1 MIRFVLRKIQNKK
14 WLTTCLL
21 LGLIFLVA
29 AVSCQ
34 PMFKAGS
41 LNKMLLDSFHDA
53 GVENNQYPAVI
64 GRVGA
69 YKTEKHETADSVM
82 RGIAGY
88 QSTWQKY
95 LDDVTPIESQS
106 VLKLEAQSC
115 QGSYGGKGKYL
126 AVSYMPEILDH
137 AQILTG
143 EDYAAYDG
151 EEYACIMSESV
162 MDACGYTVGETLRFP
177 QLKNHKNEN
186 LELYIA
192 GIFKERESTDLF
204 WYTAPNTMEE
214 EIFVSEDTFDAIV
227 QDFSYEKI
235 NYTTNVLLD
244 YTRINQK
251 NVTDVQY
258 YLEQF
263 HKEDENFQDSF
274 MNILQQYNTN
284 EKSVNIM
291 LWVLELP
298 LLGLVLAFIYMVV
311 IEVMQF
317 M

>member
-106 VLKLEAQSC
+106 VLKLAAQS
-115 QGSYGGKGKYL
+115 
-126 AVSYMPEILDH
+126 
-137 AQILTG
+137 
-143 EDYAAYDG
+143 
-151 EEYACIMSESV
+151 
-162 MDACGYTVGETLRFP
+162 
-177 QLKNHKNEN
+177 
-186 LELYIA
+186 
-192 GIFKERESTDLF
+192 
-204 WYTAPNTMEE
+204 
-214 EIFVSEDTFDAIV
+214 
-227 QDFSYEKI
+227 
-235 NYTTNVLLD
+235 
-244 YTRINQK
+244 
-251 NVTDVQY
+251 
-258 YLEQF
+258 
-263 HKEDENFQDSF
+263 
-274 MNILQQYNTN
+274 
-284 EKSVNIM
+284 
-291 LWVLELP
+291 
-298 LLGLVLAFIYMVV
+298 
-311 IEVMQF
+311 
-317 M
+317 